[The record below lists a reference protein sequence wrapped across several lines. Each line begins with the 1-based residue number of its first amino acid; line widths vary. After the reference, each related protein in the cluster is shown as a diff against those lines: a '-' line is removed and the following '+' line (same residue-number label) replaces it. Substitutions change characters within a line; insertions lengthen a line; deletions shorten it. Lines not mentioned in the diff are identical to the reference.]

1 MYFPIGSKQSLCW
14 QTFPLKNWQTVLK
27 TKSNKY
33 FLTLPTCW
41 ISNLSQCVYYV
52 KMNKIQTASF
62 RCANNCRYTRNS
74 LTRNIVALVKVHFR
88 TEQAYTV
95 QITHAVSTNKDVHMW
110 SATFVHEM
118 FYLSYVSLMGPDRA
132 DPRHHTSTTNIT
144 TTTNTNSTWAQV
156 MYWSCGK
163 PSHCAWCSIED
174 VTAWEKGSVYR
185 NDLDLQE
192 DDVHA
197 L

>member
-1 MYFPIGSKQSLCW
+1 
-14 QTFPLKNWQTVLK
+14 
-27 TKSNKY
+27 
-33 FLTLPTCW
+33 
-41 ISNLSQCVYYV
+41 
-52 KMNKIQTASF
+52 
-62 RCANNCRYTRNS
+62 
-74 LTRNIVALVKVHFR
+74 
-88 TEQAYTV
+88 
-95 QITHAVSTNKDVHMW
+95 
-110 SATFVHEM
+110 M

-132 DPRHHTSTTNIT
+132 DPRHYTSTTNIT

-163 PSHCAWCSIED
+163 PSHCAWCNIED

-192 DDVHA
+192 NDVHA